1 MDEKEL
7 MQFRPSKASEIKL
20 YFLAVLFI
28 VIFPVSIIMLLVA
41 WARIASTQYRFT
53 NQRLFKR
60 TGLIAKHEEEIE
72 LFRIRDVKLSQ
83 GIIQRIFGIG
93 DIVVISSDETSPIL
107 LIKGVRNPE
116 NIKETLRTAYREA
129 RKVEGV
135 RNAEFI
141 S

>member
-7 MQFRPSKASEIKL
+7 MQFRPSKASEMKL

-28 VIFPVSIIMLLVA
+28 IIFPVSVIMLLVA
-41 WARIASTQYRFT
+41 WVRIASTQYRIT

-72 LFRIRDVKLSQ
+72 LFRIRDVKLKQ
-83 GIIQRIFGIG
+83 GIVQRLLGIG
-93 DIVVISSDETSPIL
+93 DITVISSDETSPTI

-116 NIKETLRTAYREA
+116 NIKETLRTAYRES
-129 RKVEGV
+129 RKAEGV

-141 S
+141 Y